1 MPKVLIIIDL
11 IEDIVGKNSLS
22 KNTHQQAYER
32 NVISNSNQAAAFA
45 REHKIPVIWVKV
57 GFADDYHDIP
67 AGSPMFHKIKEFGA
81 LKLSGTGCDWVSEL
95 DVQFRDLVMVK
106 KGVGAFAGNKLN
118 QWLEENNIN
127 HVIFGGVSSLMTIQ
141 SSVRLAH
148 DLGYHVT
155 VIEDLC
161 SADTLELHQQ
171 SMEALQGMA
180 KISSLTDFLQGN
192 IE

>member
-1 MPKVLIIIDL
+1 MSTALIIIDL

-32 NVISNSNQAAAFA
+32 NVINNSNKAAAFA

-67 AGSPMFHKIKEFGA
+67 AGSPMFHNIKELGA
-81 LKLSGTGCDWVSEL
+81 LKLSGTGCNWVNEL
-95 DVQFRDLVMVK
+95 DVQFHDLVMIK
-106 KGVGAFAGNKLN
+106 KGVSAFAGNTLN
-118 QWLEENNIN
+118 QWLDENKIN
-127 HVIFGGVSSLMTIQ
+127 HVIFGGVSSVMTIQ
-141 SSVRLAH
+141 SSVRFAH
-148 DLGYHVT
+148 DLGYQVT

-171 SMEALQGMA
+171 SMQALRGMA
-180 KISSLTDFLQGN
+180 KISSLSDLMQGN
-192 IE
+192 IV